1 MFDVI
6 CQKLDEDCDIVID
19 HCLLFFIIILIY
31 MYISFIIIII
41 HLSCILLASTNL
53 RESIKFV
60 LHKKQP

>member
-19 HCLLFFIIILIY
+19 YCLLLFIIILIY
-31 MYISFIIIII
+31 MYISFILILI

-53 RESIKFV
+53 HESVKFV